1 MSVQVLSESEGRIVL
16 SDVDPIGLWEFKI
29 PEARYFTGTGTF
41 GDLLLQETPGDQ
53 YTVWYNNYHIRR
65 GERLSIRHQDPVY
78 KLQFVLQNTFSFY
91 DHAGVNTPMYER
103 GYNFLYLPGALERIA
118 FKDKVYSSLEV
129 HYTPQ
134 YLQAYV
140 GEFAHLADWLRK
152 SNAGVNSRLCKVN
165 QIATAPMLHCIREM
179 LCSPYTGELRRFHYD
194 ALVNEL
200 LLLALQETAVRP
212 LKKVIR
218 FTTREVESLYEIKR
232 FLIANM
238 DKPVN
243 LGQLAAEQGVTLR
256 TMKRRFQTLFGIKLY
271 NFLLGI
277 RMEQA
282 CMLLLETDTS
292 IEQIAAMTGYQSFA
306 NFSTA
311 FKKYY
316 GHPPKYFRIR

>member
-1 MSVQVLSESEGRIVL
+1 MSVHVLSESEGNIVL

-29 PEARYFTGTGTF
+29 PETRHLTGAGTF

-65 GERLSIRHQDPVY
+65 GDRLLIGHQDPVY
-78 KLQFVLQNTFSFY
+78 KLQFVLRNTFNLY
-91 DHAGVNTPMYER
+91 DPTGVSTPMYER
-103 GYNFLYLPGALERIA
+103 GYNFLYLPGTPERIA
-118 FKDKVYSSLEV
+118 FKDKVYSSLEI
-129 HYTPQ
+129 HYAPQ
-134 YLQAYV
+134 YLQAYA
-140 GEFAHLADWLRK
+140 GEFTHLADWLRK
-152 SNAGVNSRLCKVN
+152 CDTRIYSRLCKVN
-165 QIATAPMLHCIREM
+165 QIATALMMQCIREL
-179 LCSPYTGELRRFHYD
+179 LCSPYTGELRRLHYD
-194 ALVNEL
+194 TLVNEL

-232 FLIANM
+232 FLIDNM

-243 LGQLAAEQGVTLR
+243 LGQLAAEYGVTLR

-271 NFLLGI
+271 NFLLAI

-282 CMLLLETDTS
+282 CMLLQETDTS

-316 GHPPKYFRIR
+316 GHPPKYFRGR

>member
-1 MSVQVLSESEGRIVL
+1 MSVHVLSESEGNIVL
-16 SDVDPIGLWEFKI
+16 SDVDPIALWEFRI
-29 PEARYFTGTGTF
+29 PDARYYTGTGTF

-65 GERLSIRHQDPVY
+65 GDRLSIGHQDPVY
-78 KLQFVLQNTFSFY
+78 KLQFALQNTFNFY
-91 DHAGVNTPMYER
+91 DTAGVSTPMYER
-103 GYNFLYLPGALERIA
+103 GYNFLYLPGILDRIA
-118 FKDKVYSSLEV
+118 FKDKVYSSLEI
-129 HYTPQ
+129 HYAPQ
-134 YLQAYV
+134 YLEAYA
-140 GEFAHLADWLRK
+140 GEFTHLANWMRK
-152 SNAGVNSRLCKVN
+152 TETRVHSRLCKVN
-165 QIATAPMLHCIREM
+165 QIATAPMLRCIREL
-179 LCSPYTGELRRFHYD
+179 LCSPYTGELRRRHYD

-218 FTTREVESLYEIKR
+218 FTPKEVESLYEIKR
-232 FLIANM
+232 FLMANM
-238 DKPVN
+238 DKPVD
-243 LGQLAAEQGVTLR
+243 LGQLAVAHGVTLR

-282 CMLLLETDTS
+282 CMLLQETDTS

-316 GHPPKYFRIR
+316 GHPPKYFRSR